1 MEVEKKPHITNLL
14 STKKLFNLNV
24 KISLHGSLNTS
35 KGVIRCQDLGPCT
48 DDDIL
53 ENLKSEGVIHIRNI
67 QVRRNGVLKRTNAYV
82 LTFNTPILPKKI
94 KAAYLSVNVEVYIR
108 NPLRCYNCPVFGHHE
123 DNCLKKPICGNCGG
137 EKHCSVRNCGE
148 TPKCANCNG
157 NHPGS
162 SRYCPSWKKE
172 KQILTVK
179 YQRSITFFE
188 ARKIVE
194 EQISAPGKSYAS
206 ITKGA
211 GVKCTDAQT
220 QTDETYNVQ
229 LTSTASGGGPTP
241 KSGQNAGGGLRPTPQ
256 TSVGGGPC
264 PALKPSSV
272 HEKNKDGASSGR
284 LRRDQNNA
292 PKKKIDTDRVSKGSD
307 DPIKAQN
314 IYDALSEEGMEAET
328 TPASP
333 RKGHIERLP
342 IS

>member
-1 MEVEKKPHITNLL
+1 MLK
-14 STKKLFNLNV
+14 TKKLFDLKV

-48 DDDIL
+48 DDEIL
-53 ENLKSEGVIHIRNI
+53 DNLKSEGVMHVRNI
-67 QVRRNGVLKRTNAYV
+67 KVRRNGVLKPTHTYV

-94 KAAYLSVNVEVYIR
+94 KAAYLSVNVEVYIP
-108 NPLRCYNCPVFGHHE
+108 NPLRCYNCQVFGHHE

-137 EKHCSVRNCGE
+137 EKHCSDVRNCSE
-148 TPKCANCNG
+148 TAKCANCNG
-157 NHPGS
+157 NHPVS
-162 SRYCPSWKKE
+162 SRDCQSWKKE
-172 KQILTVK
+172 KEILTVK
-179 YQRSITFFE
+179 YKRALSFYE

-194 EQISAPGKSYAS
+194 EQLTAPGKSYAS

-211 GVKCTDAQT
+211 GVRCTDAQT
-220 QTDETYNVQ
+220 QTDVTYDIQ

-241 KSGQNAGGGLRPTPQ
+241 KSGQNAGGGPPPAPQ
-256 TSVGGGPC
+256 TSAGGGPR
-264 PALKPSSV
+264 PAQKPSSV
-272 HEKNKDGASSGR
+272 FEKNKDGASSGR
-284 LRRDQNNA
+284 AKRGDQNNA

-307 DPIKAQN
+307 DPVKSHN

-342 IS
+342 IT